1 MTGLPDGGLSPHPY
15 AALFPLIDGA
25 AFDDLV
31 ADIGEQGLR
40 ERIVLLDGQVLDGRN
55 RYRAAVAAGLF
66 EANPP
71 RRALKLWFRDYDRE
85 IEGDP
90 LAYVLSHNLHRRHLS
105 TSQRAMIG
113 AEIAG
118 LKRGR
123 PAGNGDNPSIDGLS
137 VAQAAER
144 LRVGESSIER
154 ARIVRDHGVP
164 ELAEAVRQGDV
175 PVSVAEQVAR
185 LSPEEQ
191 RSLIDAVDRKLLRQ
205 AFKDLRA
212 EQQAEKKTRRAER
225 EAELAPRIAAGERD
239 LKALIESGQ
248 RFGVILADPEWKFA
262 AWSDETGMDRAPDNH
277 YPTSSLDVI
286 ASRPVGEI
294 AAENCLLLLWATAPM
309 LPEAIEV
316 MAGWGFTYKT
326 NASGHKDR
334 MITGYWL
341 RSQHEHLLIGTRGD
355 VPCPAMGD
363 QWSSVFEFPVTE
375 HSAKPD
381 WAHRFADRFFPNWAK
396 IELNARTAYPG
407 WFAWGA
413 EAPEHE
419 ADAPADA
426 LSVSEGV

>member
-1 MTGLPDGGLSPHPY
+1 MTGLPEGGLSPHPY

-25 AFDDLV
+25 AFDELV
-31 ADIGEQGLR
+31 ADIGAQGLR

-55 RYRAAVAAGLF
+55 RYRAAVEAGLF
-66 EANPP
+66 DAVPP
-71 RRALKLWFRDYDRE
+71 RRALKLWFREYDRE
-85 IEGDP
+85 VEGDP
-90 LAYVLSHNLHRRHLS
+90 LAFVLSHNLHRRHLS
-105 TSQRAMIG
+105 TSQRALIG

-118 LKRGR
+118 LRRGR
-123 PAGNGDNPSIDGLS
+123 PGENPPNGGIDVS
-137 VAQAAER
+137 EAAER
-144 LRVGESSIER
+144 LAVAERSIER
-154 ARIVRDHGVP
+154 ARVVRDHGVP
-164 ELAEAVRQGDV
+164 ELTEAVRQGDV
-175 PVSVAEQVAR
+175 PVGLAEQVAR
-185 LSPEEQ
+185 LTPEEQ

-212 EQQAEKKTRRAER
+212 EQQAEKKQRRAER
-225 EAELAPRIAAGERD
+225 EAELAPRILAGEAD
-239 LKALIESGQ
+239 LKALIASGQ
-248 RFGVILADPEWKFA
+248 RFGVILADPEWKFDV
-262 AWSDETGMDRAPDNH
+262 WSEATGMDRSPDNH

-309 LPEAIEV
+309 LPEALEV

-334 MITGYWL
+334 IITGYWL
-341 RSQHEHLLIGTRGD
+341 RSRHEHLLIGVRGN

-363 QWSSVFEFPVTE
+363 QWESVFEFPVTE

-381 WAHRFADRFFPNWAK
+381 FAHRFADRFFPNWPK

-413 EAPEHE
+413 EAPGG
-419 ADAPADA
+419 DG
-426 LSVSEGV
+426 EGAA